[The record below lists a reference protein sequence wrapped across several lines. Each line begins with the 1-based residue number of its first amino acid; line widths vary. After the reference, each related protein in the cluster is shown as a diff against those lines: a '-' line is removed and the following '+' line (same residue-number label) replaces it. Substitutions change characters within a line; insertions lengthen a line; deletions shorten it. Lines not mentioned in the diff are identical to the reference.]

1 MKIEIGSKY
10 VITKDKYQYVLTENK
25 EGTSKDGNPI
35 ITSKNSY
42 YASLQQIASK
52 ILFDYPSEAE
62 KLIEIE
68 NVFLECARRI
78 EIALKEKAQLDKASE
93 LG

>member
-35 ITSKNSY
+35 ITSKDSY
-42 YASLQQIASK
+42 HASLQQIASK
-52 ILFDYPSEAE
+52 ILFDYPSEAA

-68 NVFLECARRI
+68 NVFLECASRI
-78 EIALKEKAQLDKASE
+78 EIALKEKAQ
-93 LG
+93 